1 MVPSAPAQAQFAPQ
15 IAAAVAA
22 DVSRDK
28 FVVVIEDDALVLDSV
43 GGMLRSWGCRVLTA
57 DSLDAASS
65 ALDGEQPPDLIISDY
80 RLENGQSGIAAI
92 AKLREAFGGAIP
104 AFLISGDTGPER
116 LREAQES
123 GHHLLHKPVRPMR
136 LRAMLNQMLK
146 TPQVAGANGDEMTE

>member
-1 MVPSAPAQAQFAPQ
+1 
-15 IAAAVAA
+15 
-22 DVSRDK
+22 
-28 FVVVIEDDALVLDSV
+28 
-43 GGMLRSWGCRVLTA
+43 MLRSWGCRVLTA

-92 AKLREAFGGAIP
+92 AKLREVFGAAIP
-104 AFLISGDTGPER
+104 AFLMSGDTAPER

-123 GHHLLHKPVRPMR
+123 GHHLLHKPVRPIR

-146 TPQVAGANGDEMTE
+146 TPQVASVNGDEVIE